1 MTIKALTAMGA
12 ASLLVATGCAPSQ
25 EEAAAS
31 AWSLTPQESGVSTSL
46 RGLSV
51 ESDDVV
57 WIGAPDG
64 QVLRTLDGGETWQ
77 VTTANLADGA
87 DLRSAHGFDANT
99 AVFITAGQPARIL
112 RTGDGGASF
121 QLIWEDQ
128 TGAAFFDSLAF
139 WDAQRGLAF
148 SDPVDGAFL
157 VLRTLDGGASWTAL
171 DTLPD
176 PLAGEAGFA
185 ASNSSIALSPVGCA
199 YIGTGG
205 GAVAR
210 VLRSCDFGDNWTALD
225 TPVAAG
231 SGGAG
236 IFAVT
241 ISADGVLAVS
251 GGDYQQP
258 EAMAGNFALSRDAG
272 ESWMTVG
279 SPPGGYRSDLVE
291 QSGRW
296 LSVGTNGVDTG
307 GWQDDQIVW
316 QPTAW
321 PIEAP
326 NAVAFAPSGEVGW
339 IIGANGGIWRVSP
352 Q

>member
-51 ESDDVV
+51 VSDDVV

-87 DLRSAHGFDANT
+87 DLRSAHGFDAT
-99 AVFITAGQPARIL
+99 RALFITAGQPARIL
-112 RTGDGGASF
+112 RTEDGGATF
-121 QLIWEDQ
+121 RLIWEDES
-128 TGAAFFDSLAF
+128 GAAFFDSLAF
-139 WDAQRGLAF
+139 WDDQRGLAF

-176 PLAGEAGFA
+176 PLDGEAGFA
-185 ASNSSIALSPVGCA
+185 ASNSSIALGPEGCA

-205 GAVAR
+205 GVVAR
-210 VLRSCDFGDNWTALD
+210 VLRSCDFGDSWTALD
-225 TPVAAG
+225 TPMAAG

-258 EAMAGNFALSRDAG
+258 EARAGNFALSRDAG
-272 ESWMTVG
+272 ESWMTVA

-296 LSVGTNGVDTG
+296 LSVGTNGLDTG
-307 GWQDDQIVW
+307 EWQDDQIVW
-316 QPTAW
+316 QPTVW